1 MNHEEAASM
10 LFETHEYGGAWVMNV
25 RYIMDRFFTV
35 DILSKT
41 AAAPGDLSHGNAVQ
55 TRPFG
60 VRCPRG
66 VDSCN
71 GLESKAHDANAD

>member
-1 MNHEEAASM
+1 
-10 LFETHEYGGAWVMNV
+10 MNV

-41 AAAPGDLSHGNAVQ
+41 AAAPGDLSHGKAVQ

-66 VDSCN
+66 VDSSIKLRAKRTTQMQIVRD
-71 GLESKAHDANAD
+71 GVRLVVSRPPPEIGR

>member
-1 MNHEEAASM
+1 
-10 LFETHEYGGAWVMNV
+10 MNV

-35 DILSKT
+35 WILSKT
-41 AAAPGDLSHGNAVQ
+41 AAAPGDLSHGKAVQ

-60 VRCPRG
+60 VRCPRV
-66 VDSCN
+66 VDSSN